1 MIKLIRRPNY
11 QYKLISFKLGGSIKK
26 YRGGG
31 KNTKYEYDPAI
42 ISDLNSRLSFIES
55 PKQRA
60 VVIANI
66 LKESGGDPMALS
78 ESGKYMGLLQWDASR
93 INDSWSRSYTRDQAM
108 EKQIQLIKDTLNR
121 TNDGLTWMFGGSA
134 YGYNRKTR
142 KAYDVFMNPDSTLEQ
157 VSDAFVNG
165 FIRPGNRKGEV
176 AIRTKIAQNVFNI
189 IGGEETT
196 TAPTTPTRTISN
208 PFPKQQYVAEPDA
221 LINRK
226 NIMINR

>member
-11 QYKLISFKLGGSIKK
+11 QYKLISFKLGGSIRK

-31 KNTKYEYDPAI
+31 KNTEYEYDPAI

-66 LKESGGDPMALS
+66 LKESGGNPLALS
-78 ESGKYMGLLQWDASR
+78 KSGKYKGLLQWDDRR
-93 INDSWSRSYTRDQAM
+93 IKGYWDSSYDSQTAM
-108 EKQIQLIKDTLNR
+108 EKQIELIKNTINN
-121 TNDGLTWMFGGSA
+121 TTDGLTWMFGGSA
-134 YGYNRKTR
+134 NGYNPKTR
-142 KAYDVFMNPDSTLEQ
+142 KAYNVFIDPNSTLEQ
-157 VSDAFVNG
+157 ISHAFVNG
-165 FIRPGNRKGEV
+165 CIRPGDRKGEV

-196 TAPTTPTRTISN
+196 TTPTRTISS